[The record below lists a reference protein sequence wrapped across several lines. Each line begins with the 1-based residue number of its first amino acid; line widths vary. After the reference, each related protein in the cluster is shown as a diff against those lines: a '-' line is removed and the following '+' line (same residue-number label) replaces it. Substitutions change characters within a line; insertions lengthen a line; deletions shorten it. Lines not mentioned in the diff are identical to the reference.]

1 MRSKSLLCC
10 CVAVYFLFFALKA
23 QTSDQKRAKD
33 VQRLPEMVRN
43 ENITVEASAMPPNAI
58 TIFLCGDVMTG
69 RGIDQILAHPS
80 DPAIYESYMK
90 NARGYV
96 KIAEEVN
103 GPIDYPVSFSYVWGD
118 ALKELDRV
126 APDVRIINLE
136 TSVTKSND
144 YWKGKGINYRM
155 HPENIPI
162 LTAAKIDVCSL
173 ANNHVLD
180 WGYSGLRETL
190 VSLTESNI
198 KIVGA
203 GRNLSEAQMPAVKM
217 VPSKG
222 RVVVFAF
229 GFGTS
234 GIPSSWGARG
244 EKAGV
249 YLLNDLGD
257 KSLFDIQKKVR
268 QIKRTGDIVV
278 VSIHWGTNWGYS
290 IPRDQMVF
298 AHRLIDQAGVDIIH
312 GHSSHHVRA
321 IEIYKDKLILY
332 GCGDFI
338 NDYEGI
344 SGYEEF
350 RADLSLMYFAT
361 VEPSTGKLIGLQMTP
376 TQIRRFKVIR
386 ASSVDTLWLK
396 DTINREG
403 TELGTKA
410 KVTEDNRL
418 ILQWD

>member
-1 MRSKSLLCC
+1 MTRNARRVPKVL
-10 CVAVYFLFFALKA
+10 
-23 QTSDQKRAKD
+23 D
-33 VQRLPEMVRN
+33 N
-43 ENITVEASAMPPNAI
+43 ENNSVEAAARIHNAI
-58 TIFLCGDVMTG
+58 TIFMCGDVMTG
-69 RGIDQILAHPS
+69 RGIDQILAHPN
-80 DPAIYESYMK
+80 DPTIYESYMK
-90 NARGYV
+90 SARGYV

-126 APDVRIINLE
+126 APDVRVINLE

-162 LTAAKIDVCSL
+162 LTTAKIDVCSL

-190 VSLTESNI
+190 DSLNEANM

-203 GRNLSEAQMPAVKM
+203 GINLFEAQMPAVKK
-217 VPSKG
+217 VPDKG

-229 GFGTS
+229 GSGTS
-234 GIPSSWGARG
+234 GVPSSWRALDKRPGINR
-244 EKAGV
+244 
-249 YLLNDLGD
+249 LRDLSD

-268 QIKRTGDIVV
+268 QIKRMGDIVV

-298 AHRLIDQAGVDIIH
+298 AHRLIDEAGVDIIH
-312 GHSSHHVRA
+312 GHSSHHVKA
-321 IEIYKDKLILY
+321 IEVYKDKLILY

-344 SGYEEF
+344 GGYEEF

-361 VEPSTGKLIGLQMTP
+361 VEPSTGKLIELQMTP

-386 ASSVDTLWLK
+386 ASNVETLWLK

-403 TELGTKA
+403 TAFGTKV

-418 ILQWD
+418 TLQWD